1 MKFQLQNEA
10 FKKVLKD
17 YWLTNP
23 TDQNWKTKFKEVF
36 TMSVDEFYLS
46 LKGYTNDITTV
57 LPSEGL
63 KLENVF

>member
-23 TDQNWKTKFKEVF
+23 TNQNWKTKFNEVF

-46 LKGYTNDITTV
+46 LKGYTNDINTV

>member
-46 LKGYTNDITTV
+46 LKGYTNDINTV

>member
-36 TMSVDEFYLS
+36 TMSVDEFYLN

-57 LPSEGL
+57 LPNEGL

>member
-23 TDQNWKTKFKEVF
+23 TDQNWKKKLKKF
-36 TMSVDEFYLS
+36 SQ
-46 LKGYTNDITTV
+46 
-57 LPSEGL
+57 
-63 KLENVF
+63 

>member
-46 LKGYTNDITTV
+46 LKGYTHDITTV